1 MKKNRVV
8 INGVRSDLIEG
19 LLIQELPHVIKPQ
32 MRTQID
38 EIDGRSGSI
47 VTQLGYSAYE
57 KEMTI
62 GLYGDY
68 DIDQVIRY
76 FNSEGTVI
84 FSNEPDKV
92 YQYQILKEINFTRL
106 LRFKTATVTFY
117 VQPFKHSAV
126 ETEQTF
132 TESPCTIINSGNIAS
147 KPVVTITGKGTVNL
161 SLNGVEI
168 LSIVLSAGILEKSII
183 IDAEAME
190 AYWEDTLLNRKVTGD
205 YDDLTFKVGENVLS
219 LSGGTVTEVKIDN
232 YSRWI

>member
-62 GLYGDY
+62 GLHGDY

-76 FNSEGTVI
+76 FNSEGIVI

-126 ETEQTF
+126 EAEQTF
-132 TESPCTIINSGNIAS
+132 TESPCTIINSGNIVA
-147 KPVVTITGKGTVNL
+147 KPVITLTGSGTVTL
-161 SLNGVEI
+161 SLNEDA
-168 LSIVLSAGILEKSII
+168 VLVISLGSTQRSII

-190 AYWEDTLLNRKVTGD
+190 AYWGGTLLNRIVAGD
-205 YDDLTFKVGENVLS
+205 YGNLTLPVGKSTLS
-219 LSGGTVTEVKIDN
+219 WSGGSVTSFTIDK